1 MSVSRVHG
9 GPMDSLPTDA
19 ELWRRAVDG
28 DTEAFGVIFDRHARA
43 VYNHCFRRTADWSE
57 AEDITS
63 VVFLEAWRRHGE
75 LSPERDSALPW
86 LLGVANNVLRNR
98 YRAKRNYR
106 DALDRMPAM
115 SAEPDPADDIA
126 GRIDDEHRMRRVLVA
141 VNRLPLADQEILSLC
156 VWAGLSYD
164 DAAIALGL
172 SVGTVRSRLSR
183 ARVRL
188 RELTVSFPG
197 NAREPSG
204 GTAHRPGERHTAL
217 RPPVEES

>member
-1 MSVSRVHG
+1 
-9 GPMDSLPTDA
+9 MDNLPTDA

-98 YRAKRNYR
+98 YRAKRSHR
-106 DALDRMPAM
+106 DALDRMPAL

-126 GRIDDEHRMRRVLVA
+126 GRIDDEHQMRRVLVA

-188 RELTVSFPG
+188 RELTASFRG
-197 NAREPSG
+197 EARELPA

>member
-1 MSVSRVHG
+1 
-9 GPMDSLPTDA
+9 MDSLPMDA
-19 ELWRRAVDG
+19 ELWTRAANG
-28 DTEAFGVIFDRHARA
+28 DTEAFGVLFDRHARA

-75 LSPERDSALPW
+75 LSPERDSVLPW

-98 YRAKRNYR
+98 YRAKRSYR

-126 GRIDDEHRMRRVLVA
+126 GRIDDEHQMRRVLTA
-141 VNRLPLADQEILSLC
+141 VNRLPLADQEVLSLC

-172 SVGTVRSRLSR
+172 PVGTVRSRLSR
-183 ARVRL
+183 ARARL
-188 RELTVSFPG
+188 RKLTASFSG
-197 NAREPSG
+197 NAQELPG
-204 GTAHRPGERHTAL
+204 ATAHRQGERHTAL
-217 RPPVEES
+217 RPSVEDS

>member
-1 MSVSRVHG
+1 
-9 GPMDSLPTDA
+9 MDSLPTDA
-19 ELWRRAVDG
+19 ELWTRAADG

-43 VYNHCFRRTADWSE
+43 VYNHCFRRTADWSD

-63 VVFLEAWRRHGE
+63 VVFLEAWRRHRE

-98 YRAKRNYR
+98 YRAKRNHR
-106 DALDRMPAM
+106 DALDRMSAM

-126 GRIDDEHRMRRVLVA
+126 GRIDDEHQMRRVLTA
-141 VNRLPLADQEILSLC
+141 VNRLPLADQEVLSVC

-164 DAAIALGL
+164 DAAIALDL
-172 SVGTVRSRLSR
+172 PVGTVRSRLSR
-183 ARVRL
+183 ARARL
-188 RELTVSFPG
+188 KKLTASSSG
-197 NAREPSG
+197 NAREPAG
-204 GTAHRPGERHTAL
+204 GTAHRPGERSTAL